1 MSDSTCRKVA
11 MKTMKRVMRWT
22 ANISVLAVFSSALA
36 FSQGHSLRPDA
47 TADSA
52 AGMFHTARSVGRRIY
67 ALHRNIAPGVAR
79 GRDSLAHRAA
89 DPNRV
94 RSIALR
100 ASGIAMDAVELHAA
114 PTDGSGSLFL

>member
-1 MSDSTCRKVA
+1 
-11 MKTMKRVMRWT
+11 MRGIYERFHLQKGC
-22 ANISVLAVFSSALA
+22 NENDEKSYAVDRQHLGACGLLLSIGIFA
-36 FSQGHSLRPDA
+36 GHSLRPDA

-52 AGMFHTARSVGRRIY
+52 ARMFHTARSVGRRIY

-100 ASGIAMDAVELHAA
+100 ASGIAMDAVE
-114 PTDGSGSLFL
+114 

>member
-52 AGMFHTARSVGRRIY
+52 VGMFHTARSVGRRISTGAY
-67 ALHRNIAPGVAR
+67 YTWKGSVLEGTPIEPDELVEFNWRERRGGVDSQLNRAVASLKN
-79 GRDSLAHRAA
+79 GSLAQ
-89 DPNRV
+89 
-94 RSIALR
+94 
-100 ASGIAMDAVELHAA
+100 AS
-114 PTDGSGSLFL
+114 